1 MEFRNT
7 DEIKARTGV
16 AKRTTRGGGLSI
28 DREPWKWLPVL
39 RTCKNFNVLEAR
51 ELSSVVGSDSSPR
64 GKFADV
70 PAGQWRN
77 IHGRNVRRAA
87 PPTPLA
93 QEPDHSLKQK

>member
-16 AKRTTRGGGLSI
+16 AKRTARGGGLSI

-51 ELSSVVGSDSSPR
+51 ELSSVVGSGSSLR

-70 PAGQWRN
+70 P
-77 IHGRNVRRAA
+77 GRAVEKYSRTQSPKSGATHAA
-87 PPTPLA
+87 RPGA
-93 QEPDHSLKQK
+93 

>member
-16 AKRTTRGGGLSI
+16 AKRTARGGGLSI
-28 DREPWKWLPVL
+28 DRELWKWLPVL
-39 RTCKNFNVLEAR
+39 RTCKNFLH
-51 ELSSVVGSDSSPR
+51 GSSPR
-64 GKFADV
+64 LSGAAARFAASSRTSR
-70 PAGQWRN
+70 AGQWKN

-93 QEPDHSLKQK
+93 QEPDQLLKKEMK